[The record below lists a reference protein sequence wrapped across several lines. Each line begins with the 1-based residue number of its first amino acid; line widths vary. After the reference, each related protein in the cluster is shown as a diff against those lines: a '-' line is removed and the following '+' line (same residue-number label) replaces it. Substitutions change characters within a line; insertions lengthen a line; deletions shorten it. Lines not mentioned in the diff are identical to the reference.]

1 MPRIMLRINLSIL
14 PRLNA
19 EEVQRDMTFLGGWQE
34 TARRCSGRLSHART
48 KVVSNGVHEDT
59 IVANF

>member
-1 MPRIMLRINLSIL
+1 MLRINLSIL

-48 KVVSNGVHEDT
+48 KAV
-59 IVANF
+59 